1 MFDISKNSYHF
12 TSYLYINYEVI
23 IDYVK
28 NLLLKLKAENTHNNI
43 EVKKP
48 FILINS
54 DFFKFLKLNDT
65 IEITF
70 VSKKNIKVLFKLSKD
85 NLSKNC
91 DKNISINGYAVDLIT
106 KTYNFNPIKEKIL
119 VHKMSPENISLSK
132 IVIELSEYAPRSE
145 LFNIT
150 LNMLND
156 TVIKGQEIYNKDKKI
171 IGVISKLSND
181 SFSGLVTS
189 STTFTLNSLNSD
201 IYLMFDISKNSYH
214 YTSYLYINYEVIIDY
229 VKNLLLKLKAENTH
243 HNIHIIFYIRIF
255 FKSKKDYT
263 IYNFIR
269 KAYDEQA
276 NMIYYHFDIYD
287 KIETFNV
294 ENVEINEVI
303 YKMNRVY
310 QIYDKIQSYA
320 HQKKNFENLN
330 QFLFHIRDNLQYP
343 ITEEEKRLLLLNK
356 DILSFSFEG
365 YELPYKESKNNR
377 ECFALEDNIFT
388 DVENFEI
395 SGFNEIAI
403 FEALFFDIDLIAK
416 NKNKKYNPLINIV
429 LSAPSFPYYCEALS
443 DKVNSSINEEYIHLI
458 FTFLCQKKCVSGKI
472 NPEYYINIGNKKAK
486 VNDDYLVLDN
496 KLSEIPPWC
505 KIYYITHASLYD
517 NLHKYKM
524 KYKNFLSDKN
534 ISSIYKLKNLEI
546 FDEKYKLNILNM
558 NLEPNDNTDK
568 FNINKNINSTSEII
582 NLGIN
587 TLSLKKELY
596 LEDILQIYSIK
607 KTCPD
612 KSKDNQSGI
621 FFNEENDYLR
631 ISSSNND
638 SSNIHSQNDEREES
652 ILNDP
657 LDNNDKNGFENS
669 YNDGG
674 IDALEYLF
682 THVTVPF
689 FLEKRNK
696 NRIEPDIV
704 KCYSTKKNKNLI
716 LKRIDRNFNLI
727 IENDSDETLNLI
739 KNMINNPTEFNE
751 KFLMTNRKVL
761 NILEF
766 KTFQTDVLQY
776 NIQRKDLFFT
786 YNYLVSNSIN
796 GSVFQKTNKQVKK
809 ISLQDMDNNLID

>member
-1 MFDISKNSYHF
+1 MSRKIKRENHRQISQHILGY
-12 TSYLYINYEVI
+12 
-23 IDYVK
+23 
-28 NLLLKLKAENTHNNI
+28 NNI

-70 VSKKNIKVLFKLSKD
+70 VSKKHIKVLFKLSKE

-263 IYNFIR
+263 TYNFIR
-269 KAYDEQA
+269 KAYDEET

-320 HQKKNFENLN
+320 HQKKNFKNLN
-330 QFLFHIRDNLQYP
+330 QFLFYIRDNLQYP

-377 ECFALEDNIFT
+377 ECFALDDNIFL

-443 DKVNSSINEEYIHLI
+443 DKVNSSINEEYIHLT

-517 NLHKYKM
+517 NLHKYTM

-682 THVTVPF
+682 THVPVPF
-689 FLEKRNK
+689 FLEIRNK

-704 KCYSTKKNKNLI
+704 KCYSTRKNTNLI

-727 IENDSDETLNLI
+727 IENERDETLNLI
-739 KNMINNPTEFNE
+739 KNMINNPSEFNE

-796 GSVFQKTNKQVKK
+796 GSVFQKTNKQIKK

>member
-1 MFDISKNSYHF
+1 MSRKIKRENHRQISQHILGY
-12 TSYLYINYEVI
+12 
-23 IDYVK
+23 
-28 NLLLKLKAENTHNNI
+28 NNI

-269 KAYDEQA
+269 KTYDEQA

-429 LSAPSFPYYCEALS
+429 LSTPSFPYYCEALS

-751 KFLMTNRKVL
+751 KFIMTNRKVL

>member
-1 MFDISKNSYHF
+1 MSRKIKRVDQRELGPH
-12 TSYLYINYEVI
+12 
-23 IDYVK
+23 
-28 NLLLKLKAENTHNNI
+28 LLGYNTI
-43 EVKKP
+43 GVKKP

-54 DFFKFLKLNDT
+54 EFFKSLKLNDT
-65 IEITF
+65 IEILF
-70 VSKKNIKVLFKLSKD
+70 VSKKDIKVLFKLSKE

-106 KTYNFNPIKEKIL
+106 KAYNFNPIKEKIF
-119 VHKMSPENISLSK
+119 VRKISPENISLSE

-156 TVIKGQEIYNKDKKI
+156 TVVKGQEIYNKDKKI

-189 STTFTLNSLNSD
+189 STTFNLNSLNSD
-201 IYLMFDISKNSYH
+201 IYLMLDISKNSYH
-214 YTSYLYINYEVIIDY
+214 FTSYLYINYEVIIDY

-255 FKSKKDYT
+255 FKSKNDYT
-263 IYNFIR
+263 MYNFIR
-269 KAYDEQA
+269 KTINEEG
-276 NMIYYHFDIYD
+276 NNTHFYFDLYD

-294 ENVEINEVI
+294 ENIEINEII

-310 QIYDKIQSYA
+310 QIYEKIQTYA

-343 ITEEEKRLLLLNK
+343 ITEEEKQLLLLNK

-365 YELPYKESKNNR
+365 YEYSIKELKNNR
-377 ECFALEDNIFT
+377 ECSALKDNIFL

-403 FEALFFDIDLIAK
+403 FEALFFDIGLIEKNKK

-429 LSAPSFPYYCEALS
+429 LSVPSFPYYCEALS
-443 DKVNSSINEEYIHLI
+443 DKVNSSINEEYCHLI
-458 FTFLCQKKCVSGKI
+458 FTFLCQKNCVSGKK

-486 VNDDYLVLDN
+486 INNDYLILDN
-496 KLSEIPPWC
+496 KLCEIPPWC
-505 KIYYITHASLYD
+505 KIYYITHSALYN
-517 NLHKYKM
+517 NLQKYKM
-524 KYKNFLSDKN
+524 KYKNFLADKS
-534 ISSIYKLKNLEI
+534 ISSIYNLKNLEI
-546 FDEKYKLNILNM
+546 FDEKYKLNILNI
-558 NLEPNDNTDK
+558 NLEPNENNDK
-568 FNINKNINSTSEII
+568 FNSSNNINSSPEII
-582 NLGIN
+582 NLGLN
-587 TLSLKKELY
+587 TLSLKKDLN

-607 KTCPD
+607 KIYQD
-612 KSKDNQSGI
+612 KSKENQSGI
-621 FFNEENDYLR
+621 FLNEENEYLR
-631 ISSSNND
+631 NSSSNND
-638 SSNIHSQNDEREES
+638 SSNIHSQNEEKEES

-657 LDNNDKNGFENS
+657 LDNNDKNGFENRF
-669 YNDGG
+669 NEGG
-674 IDALEYLF
+674 LDALENLF
-682 THVTVPF
+682 THVPVPF
-689 FLEKRNK
+689 FLEIRNK

-727 IENDSDETLNLI
+727 IENERGETLNLI
-739 KNMINNPTEFNE
+739 KNMINNPYEFNE

-776 NIQRKDLFFT
+776 NIKRKDLFFT
-786 YNYLVSNSIN
+786 YYYLVANSIN
-796 GSVFQKTNKQVKK
+796 GSVFVKTNKQVKK
-809 ISLQDMDNNLID
+809 ISLQDMDNGLTD

>member
-1 MFDISKNSYHF
+1 MSRKIKRENHRQISQHILGY
-12 TSYLYINYEVI
+12 
-23 IDYVK
+23 
-28 NLLLKLKAENTHNNI
+28 NNI

-269 KAYDEQA
+269 KTYDEQA

-395 SGFNEIAI
+395 SGFNEIPI

-472 NPEYYINIGNKKAK
+472 NPEYYKNIGNKKAK

-568 FNINKNINSTSEII
+568 FNINKNINSTPEII

-751 KFLMTNRKVL
+751 KFIMTNRKVL

>member
-1 MFDISKNSYHF
+1 MSRKIKRVDHRHISQHILGY
-12 TSYLYINYEVI
+12 
-23 IDYVK
+23 
-28 NLLLKLKAENTHNNI
+28 NNI

-54 DFFKFLKLNDT
+54 DFFKSLKLNDT

-70 VSKKNIKVLFKLSKD
+70 ITEKNTKVLFKLSKE

-106 KTYNFNPIKEKIL
+106 KAYNFNPIKQKIHI
-119 VHKMSPENISLSK
+119 HKISPENISLSE

-171 IGVISKLSND
+171 IGVISKLSNN

-189 STTFTLNSLNSD
+189 STTFNLYSLNSD

-214 YTSYLYINYEVIIDY
+214 FTSYLYINYEVIIDY

-255 FKSKKDYT
+255 FKSKIDYT
-263 IYNFIR
+263 KEYNFIR
-269 KAYDEQA
+269 KAIDEEA
-276 NMIYYHFDIYD
+276 NNIYYHFDIYD

-294 ENVEINEVI
+294 ENVEINEI
-303 YKMNRVY
+303 LYKMNRVY
-310 QIYDKIQSYA
+310 QIYEKIQSYS
-320 HQKKNFENLN
+320 HQKKNFGNLN

-343 ITEEEKRLLLLNK
+343 ISDKEKQILLKNK

-365 YELPYKESKNNR
+365 YELPFKESKNNK
-377 ECFALEDNIFT
+377 ECFPLNNNIFL

-403 FEALFFDIDLIAK
+403 FEALFFDIGLIEKNKK

-429 LSAPSFPYYCEALS
+429 LSAPTFPYYCEALS
-443 DKVNSSINEEYIHLI
+443 DKVNSSINEEYIDLI
-458 FTFLCQKKCVSGKI
+458 FTFLCQKNCVSGKK
-472 NPEYYINIGNKKAK
+472 NPGYYINMGNKKAK
-486 VNDDYLVLDN
+486 VNDDYLILDN
-496 KLSEIPPWC
+496 KLCEIPPWC
-505 KIYYITHASLYD
+505 KIYYISHASLYD

-546 FDEKYKLNILNM
+546 FDEKYKLNILNI
-558 NLEPNDNTDK
+558 NLEPNDNIDK
-568 FNINKNINSTSEII
+568 INNNNNNNINSTPEIV
-582 NLGIN
+582 NLGLN
-587 TLSLKKELY
+587 TLSLKKELN

-607 KTCPD
+607 KICPD

-621 FFNEENDYLR
+621 FLNEENEYLR

-638 SSNIHSQNDEREES
+638 SSNIHSQNDEKEES

-657 LDNNDKNGFENS
+657 LDNKDKNGFENGYS
-669 YNDGG
+669 EGNL
-674 IDALEYLF
+674 DALEYLF
-682 THVTVPF
+682 THVNVPF
-689 FLEKRNK
+689 FLEKKNK

-739 KNMINNPTEFNE
+739 KNMINNLSEFNE

-786 YNYLVSNSIN
+786 YYYLVSNSIN
-796 GSVFQKTNKQVKK
+796 GSVFLKTNKQVKK
-809 ISLQDMDNNLID
+809 ISLQDMDNNLTD